1 MWSFFSYSS
10 GGLLQEMD
18 KLAHTSIPERGY
30 CISLQSVHGVEGPAQ
45 RAKLCCIVSLTPF
58 LKVNF
63 NFYQLSFYL
72 IKHSKFT

>member
-30 CISLQSVHGVEGPAQ
+30 CISQQSVHGVEGPAQ
-45 RAKLCCIVSLTPF
+45 RAKLCC
-58 LKVNF
+58 
-63 NFYQLSFYL
+63 
-72 IKHSKFT
+72 